1 MKSIDWEIAT
11 NTLIN
16 SSIVS
21 FSILFSIA
29 FLNENVERNVDTIN
43 RKMDK
48 YTVG

>member
-16 SSIVS
+16 PSIVS

-29 FLNENVERNVDTIN
+29 VLNKQVERNVDTRN
-43 RKMDK
+43 RKMDG
-48 YTVG
+48 YTV